1 MGSNRVKIKIP
12 KNCDATLWVFL
23 WMIRN
28 LADPLLVLTV
38 QCTALLQRFR
48 DLISQALQDKGFH
61 LWCFLWN
68 LLDQPR
74 SQDPATGGKLPTIL
88 SQNLGCAEVFSD
100 VRLQMLGAL
109 QSGGPKFPQFTWK
122 FEDITFQLKKS
133 SSKQKT
139 IGYFRYMMWNHI
151 EDDNVTSNWIN

>member
-1 MGSNRVKIKIP
+1 MGSNRFKNKIP
-12 KNCDATLWVFL
+12 KKCDATLWVFL

-48 DLISQALQDKGFH
+48 DLISQAVQDKGFH
-61 LWCFLWN
+61 LCC
-68 LLDQPR
+68 
-74 SQDPATGGKLPTIL
+74 KIL
-88 SQNLGCAEVFSD
+88 QLEVNFQQSLVKNLGYAEVFSD

-109 QSGGPKFPQFTWK
+109 QSGGPKSPQFTWK

-139 IGYFRYMMWNHI
+139 IGYVRYIM
-151 EDDNVTSNWIN
+151 